1 MSANIPKGSRNLKFN
16 YCIIINAYNLY
27 LHVIAS
33 KLAGLEA
40 RWPARETLYE
50 AEGEKR
56 NGRGGVWGGGKGS
69 KIIIKFLEIYSKL
82 KKKQRVAI
90 KKSY

>member
-1 MSANIPKGSRNLKFN
+1 MI
-16 YCIIINAYNLY
+16 
-27 LHVIAS
+27 VS

-56 NGRGGVWGGGKGS
+56 NGRGGVWGGGEGTKNNYQ
-69 KIIIKFLEIYSKL
+69 IFRNLL
-82 KKKQRVAI
+82 KNLKKQRVAI